1 MDKELKENIN
11 TIKQTAE
18 DRYRI
23 ILDFATVKLVPYLIS
38 DAYKYVWVYNHKL
51 SNPSSWK
58 NRNLPIIDSIPEINV
73 RSKNVQ
79 FDFLMET
86 KDFLTLL
93 PTWGSGIQM
102 IQINK
107 EPPNYF
113 NPNRIKGHQRYQIL
127 RETCD
132 YLFELDIPSATDY
145 GTLISSNLSFL
156 ESLMNSTNI
165 DWSKLP

>member
-51 SNPSSWK
+51 SNPSSWE

-86 KDFLTLL
+86 KAFVKLL
-93 PTWGSGIQM
+93 PKWGNGIQL
-102 IQINK
+102 IQVNK
-107 EPPNYF
+107 VPPKYF
-113 NPNRIKGHQRYQIL
+113 DPSRIQGNQRYQIL
-127 RETCD
+127 TDECD

-145 GTLISSNLSFL
+145 GTIISSSKQYL
-156 ESLMNSTNI
+156 EGLINSNKI
-165 DWSKLP
+165 NWKDLP